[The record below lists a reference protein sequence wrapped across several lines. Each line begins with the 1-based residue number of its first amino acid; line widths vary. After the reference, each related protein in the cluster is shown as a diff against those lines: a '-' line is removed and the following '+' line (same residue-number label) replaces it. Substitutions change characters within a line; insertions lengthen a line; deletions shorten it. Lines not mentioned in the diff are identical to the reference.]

1 MTIPV
6 QGLAAYFSV
15 FDFEISMG
23 DLPLRN
29 MVKHLVIFL
38 TNDTHK
44 SYKNHFLLCFAFFN
58 KAFHSR
64 GSLSFLQMIS
74 RFAFFNFSPWPP
86 PGCSSA
92 PTKRKILVQYL
103 SQKTCTCNFFIS
115 LGETLAVTSA
125 IILWWTFFLFLTR
138 TDPFAD
144 QQGFCAFYLR
154 LLPIQSQNSSE
165 HPTYSKTCT
174 SISTNMSSQWKF
186 WSCFSWGKN
195 IAGKYLAIRNWQLI
209 PGQID
214 AASYQL

>member
-1 MTIPV
+1 MIFTSPTRIT
-6 QGLAAYFSV
+6 FCSV
-15 FDFEISMG
+15 
-23 DLPLRN
+23 
-29 MVKHLVIFL
+29 
-38 TNDTHK
+38 
-44 SYKNHFLLCFAFFN
+44 
-58 KAFHSR
+58 
-64 GSLSFLQMIS
+64 SLSLTRRFIPEARSLSDKWFPSLHFSIS
-74 RFAFFNFSPWPP
+74 PPWPP

-174 SISTNMSSQWKF
+174 SISTNMSWQWKL
-186 WSCFSWGKN
+186 WSCFGWGKN

-209 PGQID
+209 PGQIG
-214 AASYQL
+214 AASYEL